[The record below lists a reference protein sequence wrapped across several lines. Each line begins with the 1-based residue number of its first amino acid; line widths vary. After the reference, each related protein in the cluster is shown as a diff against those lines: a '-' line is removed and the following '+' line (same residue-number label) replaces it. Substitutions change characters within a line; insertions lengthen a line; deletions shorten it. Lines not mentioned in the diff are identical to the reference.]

1 MPWMPYVWLGVM
13 LLAIIVELSTMGLVS
28 VWFLPGAL
36 VALVLAL
43 LGADLIWQVVAFTVL
58 SVLTLLLG
66 RKYFRPFRQRLKT
79 NADALIGTS
88 ALITEQ
94 VCNIEDRGALKIG
107 GQIWSARA
115 EQPEDILEVGDVVEI
130 VDIRGVKLIC
140 RKK

>member
-43 LGADLIWQVVAFTVL
+43 LGVDLIWQVVAFTVL

-79 NADALIGTS
+79 NVDALIGTS

-94 VCNIEDRGALKIG
+94 VCNIEERGALKIG